1 MAKTWSK
8 AGRSGEKAR
17 SRARR
22 RHQLSRDLFE
32 AQCGVA
38 SRRQLYAA
46 GLTRGDLRAEV
57 GAGRWQCRG
66 RQAVSNVTGELGRRA
81 HWWAVVL
88 EAGSGAAL
96 DGVTALFAAGLKGY
110 DEPQVHL
117 SMPKSAKPR
126 SLRGVRIHETR
137 RRRPGDVVPAGVPRV
152 RPEIAAVRAALWAST
167 DRQAALLLIMA
178 VQQGCTTADAL
189 ADAAGSIHR
198 DRRRRLLW
206 AIIGDIRDGVR
217 SLGELDF
224 AKQCR
229 QAGLPEPDRQVLRD
243 LGDGVCYLDCF
254 WDRYDLVAEIDGI
267 HHAEAAHVTKDALR
281 QNEITNQRATVLRI
295 PVVGLRT
302 EPARFLDQVR
312 AALLARGWTPN
323 PGLAS
328 EQPA

>member
-1 MAKTWSK
+1 MAKKETS
-8 AGRSGEKAR
+8 AARSGEKAR
-17 SRARR
+17 TRR
-22 RHQLSRDLFE
+22 RNQLSRDRFE

-46 GLTRGDLRAEV
+46 GLTRWDVRAEIV
-57 GAGRWQCRG
+57 GGRWQRRG
-66 RQAVSNVTGELGRRA
+66 QQVVSNVTGELSRRSR
-81 HWWAVVL
+81 WWVAVL

-110 DEPQVHL
+110 DEPRIHL

-126 SLRGVRIHETR
+126 SVRGVRIHETR
-137 RRRPGDVVPAGVPRV
+137 RRRPEDVMPAGLPRV
-152 RPEIAAVRAALWAST
+152 RPEIAAVRAALWAGT

-189 ADAAGSIHR
+189 AVAAGSIHR

-224 AKQCR
+224 ARLCR
-229 QAGLPEPDRQVLRD
+229 QAGLPEPDRQLVRD
-243 LGDGVCYLDCF
+243 VGAGVVYLDCC
-254 WDRYDLVAEIDGI
+254 WDRYDLVAEIEGI
-267 HHAEAAHVTKDALR
+267 HHAEAPQVIRDALR
-281 QNEITNQRATVLRI
+281 QNEITNQRAVVLRI

-302 EPARFLDQVR
+302 EPARFLNQVR
-312 AALLARGWTPN
+312 AALLARGWTPH
-323 PGLAS
+323 PHLAS
-328 EQPA
+328 EELA